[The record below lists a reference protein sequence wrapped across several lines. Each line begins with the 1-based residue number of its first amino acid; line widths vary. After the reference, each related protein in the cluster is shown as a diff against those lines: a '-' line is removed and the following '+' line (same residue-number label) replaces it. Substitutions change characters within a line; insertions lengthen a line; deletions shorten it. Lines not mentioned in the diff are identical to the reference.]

1 VRHYQKAGAQTDPT
15 SPFGRGFGNTTDPQ
29 AIGLTFS
36 FDPDKS
42 KTATITYLSG
52 DKNSLPRFKKEYFTE
67 PGPAVTQMH
76 IRYREVESGVLE
88 GAYDVDQIELA
99 DYFLFVL
106 QALLGHAI
114 YV

>member
-1 VRHYQKAGAQTDPT
+1 
-15 SPFGRGFGNTTDPQ
+15 
-29 AIGLTFS
+29 
-36 FDPDKS
+36 
-42 KTATITYLSG
+42 
-52 DKNSLPRFKKEYFTE
+52 
-67 PGPAVTQMH
+67 MH
-76 IRYREVESGVLE
+76 IRYREVEPGVLE